1 MPRDGTAREPEHDK
15 DHGGGGGGGED
26 DAGRK
31 KAVIALGVVIG
42 LIVISLYIGHVL
54 RQSSAMEDCQMQG
67 RTNCAPV
74 DTGK

>member
-15 DHGGGGGGGED
+15 DHGRGGGED

-31 KAVIALGVVIG
+31 KAVIALAAVIG
-42 LIVISLYIGHVL
+42 LIAISLYIGHVL
-54 RQSSAMEDCQMQG
+54 RQSSALEDCQMQG

-74 DTGK
+74 DTGR